1 MEKQNSEVS
10 PYIHVV
16 ECLSSGNNEVAV
28 LLNYIS
34 LFLEFLECFQLYHS
48 LRDTFLIKKIGKM
61 KLKWAQNPTVLFREK
76 LTRST
81 IVTYI

>member
-10 PYIHVV
+10 AYIHVA

-28 LLNYIS
+28 LLNHFS
-34 LFLEFLECFQLYHS
+34 LFLEFLQCFQPYHP
-48 LRDTFLIKKIGKM
+48 LRDTFLIKKTGKM
-61 KLKWAQNPTVLFREK
+61 KLKWAENLIVLFREK

>member
-10 PYIHVV
+10 AYIHVA

-28 LLNYIS
+28 LFK
-34 LFLEFLECFQLYHS
+34 LFLPISRIFRMLSTIHS
-48 LRDTFLIKKIGKM
+48 LRDTFLIKKTGKM
-61 KLKWAQNPTVLFREK
+61 KLKWAENLTVLFREK

>member
-16 ECLSSGNNEVAV
+16 ECLSSGNNEEAV
-28 LLNYIS
+28 LLNYFS

-61 KLKWAQNPTVLFREK
+61 KLKWAENPTVLFREK

-81 IVTYI
+81 IVTYV

>member
-10 PYIHVV
+10 AYIHGV
-16 ECLSSGNNEVAV
+16 ECLSSGNNEVTV
-28 LLNYIS
+28 LLNYFS

-61 KLKWAQNPTVLFREK
+61 KLKWAENPTVLFREK

-81 IVTYI
+81 IVTYV

>member
-16 ECLSSGNNEVAV
+16 ECLSSGDNEVAV
-28 LLNYIS
+28 LLNYFS

-48 LRDTFLIKKIGKM
+48 LRDTFLIKMTGKM
-61 KLKWAQNPTVLFREK
+61 KLKWVENLTVLFREK
-76 LTRST
+76 LTLQ
-81 IVTYI
+81 

>member
-16 ECLSSGNNEVAV
+16 ECLSSGDNEVAV
-28 LLNYIS
+28 LLNYFS
-34 LFLEFLECFQLYHS
+34 LFIEFLECFQLYHS
-48 LRDTFLIKKIGKM
+48 LRDTFFIKKIGKM
-61 KLKWAQNPTVLFREK
+61 KLKWAENLTVLFREK

>member
-16 ECLSSGNNEVAV
+16 ECLSSGDNEVAV
-28 LLNYIS
+28 LLNHFS

-61 KLKWAQNPTVLFREK
+61 KLKWAENPTVLFREK

>member
-16 ECLSSGNNEVAV
+16 ECLSSDNNEVAV
-28 LLNYIS
+28 LLNYFS

-61 KLKWAQNPTVLFREK
+61 KLKWAENPTVLFREK

-81 IVTYI
+81 IVTYV

>member
-16 ECLSSGNNEVAV
+16 ECLSSGDNEVAV
-28 LLNYIS
+28 LLNHFS
-34 LFLEFLECFQLYHS
+34 LFLEFLEGFQPYHP
-48 LRDTFLIKKIGKM
+48 LRDTFLIKKTGKM
-61 KLKWAQNPTVLFREK
+61 KLKWAENLTVLFREK